1 MLVRVMSE
9 MILCGHR
16 LFVLAILGHGGIAPL
31 ERQQAKNQEG
41 NKSAHG
47 EIMPD
52 RPGSRSEVPCD
63 VDYALFAPLSKR
75 SPLAT
80 TIRLAPASAN
90 TAIHNVP

>member
-1 MLVRVMSE
+1 MLVRMMSE

-16 LFVLAILGHGGIAPL
+16 LFMLTILGHGGIAPL

-47 EIMPD
+47 EIIPD
-52 RPGSRSEVPCD
+52 RPGPGSEVPCGG
-63 VDYALFAPLSKR
+63 DYALSAPLNKR
-75 SPLAT
+75 RPLAT
-80 TIRLAPASAN
+80 TIRLAPASAK